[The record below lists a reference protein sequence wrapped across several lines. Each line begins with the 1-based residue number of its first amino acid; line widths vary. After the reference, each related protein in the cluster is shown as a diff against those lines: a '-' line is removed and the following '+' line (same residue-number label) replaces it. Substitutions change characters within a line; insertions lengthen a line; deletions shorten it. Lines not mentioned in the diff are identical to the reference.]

1 MQRSLT
7 VRRSG
12 HAFLLFVKNFLSL
25 ILRFF
30 FYLRRSLYIAWV
42 IEVENLLEFPQLI
55 ILLLNEHVGLD
66 KVLVDDVD
74 EVSSGYVT

>member
-25 ILRFF
+25 ILSFF
-30 FYLRRSLYIAWV
+30 NLRRSLYRAWV

-66 KVLVDDVD
+66 NVLVDDVD